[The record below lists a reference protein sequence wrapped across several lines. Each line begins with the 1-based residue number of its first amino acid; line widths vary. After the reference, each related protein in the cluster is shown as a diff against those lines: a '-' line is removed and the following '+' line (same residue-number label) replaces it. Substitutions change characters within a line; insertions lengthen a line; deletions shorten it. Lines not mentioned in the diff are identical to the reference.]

1 MNVFLKFRSVIA
13 GFSKTLVDEFDQLL
27 IRMNTWGSREHNCE
41 DGTHKAI
48 SVTGFTF
55 NGDTQTTVGAA
66 GGASALPATPTGY
79 LEVTIGT
86 TDYVVPF
93 YAKS

>member
-1 MNVFLKFRSVIA
+1 MIAILLRRAEIAAFSAVLAAELDHLVIR
-13 GFSKTLVDEFDQLL
+13 L
-27 IRMNTWGSREHNCE
+27 NTWSDREHNA
-41 DGTHKAI
+41 DGTHNVV
-48 SVTGFTF
+48 SVNGVTF

-66 GGASALPATPTGY
+66 GGASALPATPSGY
-79 LEVTIGT
+79 MEFTIGA